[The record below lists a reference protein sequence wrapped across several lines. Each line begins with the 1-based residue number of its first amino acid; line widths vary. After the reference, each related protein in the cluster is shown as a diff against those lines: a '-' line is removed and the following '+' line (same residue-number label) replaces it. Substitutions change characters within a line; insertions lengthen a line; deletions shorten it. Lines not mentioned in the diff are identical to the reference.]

1 MLQLVSLFAIE
12 ATERADVRTSRFFPG
27 AAWVTGITLDPGEYR
42 VTVQYKNRSG
52 KIVSSETEDLI
63 VEKNSL
69 NVVES
74 VCLK

>member
-1 MLQLVSLFAIE
+1 MSV
-12 ATERADVRTSRFFPG
+12 
-27 AAWVTGITLDPGEYR
+27 PGEYR

-69 NVVES
+69 NIVES